1 MVVTK
6 NICDTLFLVGAARA
20 PEVLVGEEFVAE
32 HEAGVEVGVDGVS
45 AEGLDLRV
53 ERLPVLEKS
62 FGSTGSCHL
71 NVMKVKVDLIQS
83 EKYLQQ
89 IR

>member
-1 MVVTK
+1 MVTK
-6 NICDTLFLVGAARA
+6 NICDTLFLVCAARA
-20 PEVLVGEEFVAE
+20 PEVLVGEELVAE